1 MNNYFEIENEKYLI
15 STDPL
20 LMQVEIVHNYL
31 SQQSYWA
38 KNIPLHTVEMAIKN
52 SLCFGVYIN
61 QKQIGFARLIT
72 DKATFAYLADVFI
85 LEEYRGKGLSKYL
98 MKCIHEH
105 PELQDLRRWVLGTK
119 DAHSLYEKFGWVKFS
134 EEQLHR
140 FMHLHNPDVYE
151 ER

>member
-105 PELQDLRRWVLGTK
+105 PEMQGLRRWVLGTK

-134 EEQLHR
+134 EEQLLC
-140 FMHLHNPDVYE
+140 FMHLHNLDVYE
-151 ER
+151 KK